1 MNTTAIEKAI
11 KEAIRNNGN
20 QDITGDIM
28 QGILLGIV
36 TLLNTLQEES
46 IDSVRLESSTSKIRL
61 VVTDG
66 LGKQTASEIDMPSG
80 SGSGSGS
87 FDVSI
92 ITSSSSTVPTDSNV
106 YSALA
111 VDGIIK
117 DAIGSIETTLKEL

>member
-36 TLLNTLQEES
+36 TLLKTLQEES
-46 IDSVRLESSTSKIRL
+46 IDSVRLESSASKIRL
-61 VVTDG
+61 VITDG
-66 LGKQTASEIDMPSG
+66 QGKQTASEIDLPSG
-80 SGSGSGS
+80 SGSGTS
-87 FDVSI
+87 DVSI
-92 ITSSSSTVPTDSNV
+92 ITTSSSTVPTDSNV

-111 VDGIIK
+111 VDGKIK

>member
-1 MNTTAIEKAI
+1 MNTTAIEKVI
-11 KEAIRNNGN
+11 KEAVRNNGN
-20 QDITGDIM
+20 QEITGDVM

-36 TLLNTLQEES
+36 TLLNALQDES
-46 IDSVRLESSTSKIRL
+46 IASVRLDSSASKIRL

-66 LGKQTASEIDMPSG
+66 LGKQTTSEIDLPSG

-111 VDGIIK
+111 VDGKIK
-117 DAIGSIETTLKEL
+117 EAIGSIETTLKEL

>member
-11 KEAIRNNGN
+11 KEAVRNNGN
-20 QDITGDIM
+20 QEITGDIM

-46 IDSVRLESSTSKIRL
+46 IDSVRLESSASKIRL
-61 VVTDG
+61 VITDG
-66 LGKQTASEIDMPSG
+66 RGEQTTSEIDLPSG
-80 SGSGSGS
+80 SGSGSGT

-92 ITSSSSTVPTDSNV
+92 ITSSSSTEPTDSNV

-111 VDGIIK
+111 VDGKIK
-117 DAIGSIETTLKEL
+117 DAIGSIETTLKEI

>member
-11 KEAIRNNGN
+11 KEAVRNNGN
-20 QDITGDIM
+20 QEITGDVM

-36 TLLNTLQEES
+36 TLLNALQDES
-46 IDSVRLESSTSKIRL
+46 IASVRLDSSASKIRL

-66 LGKQTASEIDMPSG
+66 LGKQTTSEIDLP

-111 VDGIIK
+111 VDGKIK
-117 DAIGSIETTLKEL
+117 EAIGSIETTLKEL

>member
-11 KEAIRNNGN
+11 KEAVRNNGN

-36 TLLNTLQEES
+36 TLLKTLQEES
-46 IDSVRLESSTSKIRL
+46 IDSVRLESSASKIRL
-61 VVTDG
+61 VITDG
-66 LGKQTASEIDMPSG
+66 QGTQTTSEIDLPSG
-80 SGSGSGS
+80 SGSGT

-92 ITSSSSTVPTDSNV
+92 ITTSSSTVPTDSNI

-111 VDGIIK
+111 VDGKIK
-117 DAIGSIETTLKEL
+117 EAIGSIETTLKEL